1 MKAGIRNINREKGE
15 CMEISEETRRQQRA
29 SAEEVQ
35 VYKELI
41 HEYIHEH
48 GRERLTLLD
57 IAKAVQQPGDKINR
71 PYNVART
78 MKERGEIDIYN
89 GSRRGFWTT
98 TKVVKEV
105 PTYEKPKKLID
116 VVKQPSEAK
125 RVPVNKT
132 KNHTISLPGI
142 NITINITK

>member
-29 SAEEVQ
+29 SAEEMQ

-57 IAKAVQQPGDKINR
+57 IAKAVQQPGDKIHR
-71 PYNVART
+71 PYNIART

-89 GSRRGFWTT
+89 GSRKGFWTT

-116 VVKQPSEAK
+116 IVKQPSRVK
-125 RVPVNKT
+125 QVPVNRS
-132 KNHTISLPGI
+132 HTISLPGI

>member
-1 MKAGIRNINREKGE
+1 
-15 CMEISEETRRQQRA
+15 MEISEETRRQQRA
-29 SAEEVQ
+29 SVEEIQ
-35 VYKELI
+35 LYKELI

-57 IAKAVQQPGDKINR
+57 IAKAVQQPGDKIHR
-71 PYNVART
+71 PYNIART

-98 TKVVKEV
+98 TKVVKEI

-125 RVPVNKT
+125 QVPVNRS
-132 KNHTISLPGI
+132 HTISLPGI

>member
-1 MKAGIRNINREKGE
+1 
-15 CMEISEETRRQQRA
+15 MELSEETRRQQRA
-29 SAEEVQ
+29 SAEEMQ
-35 VYKELI
+35 MYKELI

-57 IAKAVQQPGDKINR
+57 IVKAVQQPGDKIHR
-71 PYNVART
+71 PYNIART

-89 GSRRGFWTT
+89 GNRRGFWTT

-105 PTYEKPKKLID
+105 PTYKKPKKLID
-116 VVKQPSEAK
+116 VVKQPSGAK
-125 RVPVNKT
+125 QVPVNRSR
-132 KNHTISLPGI
+132 TISLPGI

>member
-1 MKAGIRNINREKGE
+1 
-15 CMEISEETRRQQRA
+15 MEISEETRRQQRA

-41 HEYIHEH
+41 HEHIHKH

-57 IAKAVQQPGDKINR
+57 IAKAIQQPGDKINR
-71 PYNVART
+71 PYNIART
-78 MKERGEIDIYN
+78 MKERGDIDIYN

-98 TKVVKEV
+98 TKVVKEI

-116 VVKQPSEAK
+116 VVKQPSEVK
-125 RVPVNKT
+125 QVPVK
-132 KNHTISLPGI
+132 KNHTISLPEI